1 MELSV
6 TTSRQLQHLAC
17 HHPTLKKYFGG
28 VKASDR
34 MPVHPTLDHPRGYIV
49 NLDRHDQPGSHWI
62 GLWTD
67 GERAELMDSYALP
80 FWQAYHVPQLKTWLR
95 SHFKTIEQNT
105 KSLQAVDAESCGIY
119 ALLFLVHKSQ
129 GGTMTS
135 FASQFS
141 GHDYVLNDRRVALWF
156 EQLVQR
162 DVSFHKVQPGGQSN
176 ACQTRVCH

>member
-34 MPVHPTLDHPRGYIV
+34 MPVHPTLDHLRGYIV

-67 GERAELMDSYALP
+67 GSAPNSWTVMPS
-80 FWQAYHVPQLKTWLR
+80 R
-95 SHFKTIEQNT
+95 SGKPTTCPNS
-105 KSLQAVDAESCGIY
+105 K
-119 ALLFLVHKSQ
+119 
-129 GGTMTS
+129 
-135 FASQFS
+135 
-141 GHDYVLNDRRVALWF
+141 
-156 EQLVQR
+156 
-162 DVSFHKVQPGGQSN
+162 PG
-176 ACQTRVCH
+176 